1 MTIRCYAANS
11 PKERLKPYQ
20 YDPEP
25 LQRHEV
31 EVKISH
37 CGVCSSDIHL
47 IDNDWGITDYPF
59 VPGHEIVGT
68 VQSLG
73 DDVRGLSKGQR
84 VGVGWQRSACLQCE
98 YCVRGF
104 ENLCPQIK
112 DTCVGNHGGFA
123 EAIHIDG
130 RFVFPLPEDM
140 DSETTAPLLCGGV
153 TVYSAL
159 VHYGVRPSMKVGV
172 IGIGGLGHLALQFAN
187 AMGCEVT
194 AFSSTPR
201 KKSEARGL
209 GAHHF
214 VFNGDSQTL
223 EKVASTQDF
232 ILSTVSADLD
242 WETYVDALRP
252 GGKLCF
258 VGVPKEPIKIP
269 AFSLIVGKNSIC
281 GSPIGS
287 RTDIREMLDFAAR
300 HNIKACTEA
309 MPMSEVN
316 AGIDRI
322 RDNKV
327 RYRVVLKN

>member
-1 MTIRCYAANS
+1 MTIHCYAAKN
-11 PKERLKPYQ
+11 PKQRLAPFQ
-20 YDPEP
+20 YDPQP
-25 LQRHEV
+25 LARDEV

-37 CGVCSSDIHL
+37 CGICHSDIHL
-47 IDNDWGITDYPF
+47 LDNDWGITDYPF

-68 VQSLG
+68 VRALG
-73 DDVRGLSKGQR
+73 EDVRGLSKGQR
-84 VGVGWQRSACLQCE
+84 VGIGWQRSACLQCE

-112 DTCVGNHGGFA
+112 DTCVSNHGGFA
-123 EAIHIDG
+123 ESIHIDS
-130 RFVFPLPEDM
+130 RFVFPLPDAL
-140 DSETTAPLLCGGV
+140 DSETAAPLLCGGV

-159 VHYGVRPSMKVGV
+159 NHYGVRPSMKVGV

-194 AFSSTPR
+194 AFSSTPQ
-201 KKSEARGL
+201 KEPEARGL

-214 VFNGDSQTL
+214 VFDDDSQTL

-232 ILSTVSADLD
+232 ILSTVSADLN
-242 WETYVDALRP
+242 WESYVDALRP

-258 VGVPKEPIKIP
+258 VGVPKEPIKVS

-287 RTDIREMLDFAAR
+287 RTDIRDMLDFAAR
-300 HNIKACTEA
+300 HDIKACTETLPLA
-309 MPMSEVN
+309 EVN
-316 AGIDRI
+316 TGIERV
-322 RDNKV
+322 RDNQA
-327 RYRVVLKN
+327 RYRVVLKM